1 MDKTLV
7 ICRFHEDISWLS
19 DVKGYNIII
28 YDKGDPTALHHL
40 PNIGREA
47 HTYIHHIIQNYDNL
61 STLNV
66 FNQAWPF
73 QHACADLYVDKL
85 NKLSEKNK
93 FVGLSDTII
102 EVESNDSY
110 EWDGVL
116 ENLTVEQ
123 YFKRLFPRY
132 NCPKSFTTRGNGLFA
147 VHRDRIRYHDV
158 NFYKNIMKDFES
170 QWTLPYL
177 LERLWHFIFAG
188 PLLDTMCH
196 N

>member
-1 MDKTLV
+1 MV
-7 ICRFHEDISWLS
+7 ICRFHEDVSWLS
-19 DVKGYNIII
+19 DVKGYDIII

-73 QHACADLYVDKL
+73 QHACADFYVDKL
-85 NKLSEKNK
+85 NKLSEKNN

-102 EVESNDSY
+102 PVESNESY
-110 EWDGVL
+110 EWDGIL
-116 ENLTVEQ
+116 ESLTIEQ
-123 YFKRLFPRY
+123 YFKRLFPSH

-147 VHRDRIRYHDV
+147 VHKDRIRYHDV
-158 NFYKNIMKDFES
+158 GFYKNIMKDFES

-188 PLLDTMCH
+188 PLLDAMCY